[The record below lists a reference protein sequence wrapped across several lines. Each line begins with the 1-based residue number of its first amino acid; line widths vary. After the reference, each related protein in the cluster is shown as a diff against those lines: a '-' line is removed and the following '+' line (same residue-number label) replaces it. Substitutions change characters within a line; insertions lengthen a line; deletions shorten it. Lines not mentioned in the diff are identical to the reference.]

1 MQINLSCRIIMDQL
15 AYGNILVDIM
25 CEIYK
30 IAKQVKGI
38 VKSRAHAKRTAND
51 LKILSYW
58 VIVTRK

>member
-1 MQINLSCRIIMDQL
+1 MDQL

-38 VKSRAHAKRTAND
+38 VKSRAHAKTTAND